1 MLYVKGGCHAVICWE
16 FFLEYVNDSRKTHK
30 VLLSK
35 QNVYNKYIM

>member
-1 MLYVKGGCHAVICWE
+1 MLYVRVDAMQSFAGN
-16 FFLEYVNDSRKTHK
+16 FFLEYVNARRKTHK